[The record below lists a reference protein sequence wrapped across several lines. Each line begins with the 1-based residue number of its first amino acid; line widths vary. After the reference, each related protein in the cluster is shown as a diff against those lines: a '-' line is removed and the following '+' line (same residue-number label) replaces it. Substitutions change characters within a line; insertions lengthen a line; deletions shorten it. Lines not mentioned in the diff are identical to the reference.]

1 MRSTPLAHRRTPA
14 LLAAPALVLS
24 LAVALPGTATA
35 HEFDHAPPSRAGTAP
50 GGPVTTTFPNG
61 PGSFELLT
69 SIPTGNPH
77 SDIDFFTKGGET
89 YLAAGTLA
97 IGGNQGGQSI
107 VRLTQNGQV
116 ELRDANGARTGLAPQ
131 FVTGHPS
138 ATCLS
143 DPNAALGLQHDV
155 EATPKAP
162 DVINN
167 DSYLPANR
175 AKTGDAQLLL
185 DATDAGGRCHDQ
197 GPAGSASNPRG
208 GLEIIDITGL
218 GTPGFGSTDA
228 NRTREIA
235 LTSHIGQ
242 AHTVNID
249 PQRPHIAYVVSS
261 DSVGV
266 TANADGTFTRNNERN
281 PTSPTDTAAVPN
293 NLDGFEVVD
302 LSSCLT
308 APFGTMPEGLSL
320 AEKRETCKPEVYRY
334 RYSDLAIAQGHTIKT
349 GVFGCHELKPYPNDL
364 LTCGSGAAAIV
375 FDMSG
380 AFDANGKPKGTPLAC
395 ARRNSV
401 TQGPTASGAK
411 VTDCVTGAN
420 GKDLRIPAWLAD
432 GAPSLEGVRHVGT
445 QTHIGRAPTQG
456 FATTVPA
463 TEDIDFNHE
472 AEFTQSG
479 RFLLS
484 TDERGGGV
492 TGGAQCTQGESNP
505 QVNGGVH
512 AYKVGALRTFPTAT
526 GRAPGAP
533 EAGTPVTRADAD
545 AVYARAAN
553 GTAKSIFRA
562 PTRTGA
568 EGSFCTAHVLQQ
580 VPGQTRIVMGWYT
593 QGTEVL
599 DYVELP
605 GERLQFVERASA
617 IPANANQW
625 VSHVFKTEQNADGT
639 FTYYGAS
646 LDTVGGRNAIEV
658 YKLVLPAPLKACDLK
673 KGTGTLAGPSTVTD
687 RAGSREVHVKNV
699 DCVLNYGISSGK
711 TRNADGSPASYAPT
725 ERVTRGQMASFIA
738 NALRESR
745 ASDAVLP
752 AGGADRFSDIG
763 TNTHREAINRLA
775 AAGIVRGL
783 TGPGGRFAPDALISR
798 DQMASFIV
806 EAARFANGA
815 GAYEPVRR
823 DHFRDVPAGNVHERN
838 ISAGFEKGLFQGTTA
853 PGSAPRSGSFS
864 PAVQV
869 QRDQMATFL
878 VNLFSASIR

>member
-1 MRSTPLAHRRTPA
+1 MRPSTSVPRRAAA
-14 LLAAPALVLS
+14 LLAAPALVMS
-24 LAVALPGTATA
+24 VAVALPGAATA
-35 HEFDHAPPSRAGTAP
+35 HEFDHAPPGRGGTAP
-50 GGPVTTTFPNG
+50 GGPVTTMFPNG
-61 PGSFELLT
+61 PGTFELLT

-77 SDIDFFTKGGET
+77 SDLDFFTKNGET
-89 YLAAGTLA
+89 YLSAGTLA

-107 VRLTQNGQV
+107 VKLTQGGEV
-116 ELRDANGARTGLAPQ
+116 ELRDASGARTGLAPQ

-138 ATCLS
+138 ATCVS
-143 DPNAALGLQHDV
+143 RPDAALALQHDV
-155 EATPKAP
+155 EATPKSATA
-162 DVINN
+162 ISN
-167 DSYLPANR
+167 DSYLPANP

-185 DATDAGGRCHDQ
+185 DATDAAGRCHDQ
-197 GPAGSASNPRG
+197 GPAGATGPRG

-218 GTPGFGSTDA
+218 GTPGFGSA
-228 NRTREIA
+228 ENRTREIA
-235 LTSHIGQ
+235 LTSHIGE
-242 AHTVNID
+242 AHTVNVD
-249 PQRPHIAYVVSS
+249 PQRPHIAYVVTS
-261 DSVGV
+261 DSVSV
-266 TANADGTFTRNNERN
+266 TPNADGTFRRNNEVN
-281 PTSPTDTAAVPN
+281 DGVPN

-308 APFGTMPEGLSL
+308 APYGTMPEGLSFTQ
-320 AEKRETCKPEVYRY
+320 KREACKPEVYRY
-334 RYSDLAIAQGHTIKT
+334 RYTDLAVAQGHSIKT
-349 GVFGCHELKPYPNDL
+349 SVFGCHELKPYPNDL

-395 ARRNSV
+395 ARRNS
-401 TQGPTASGAK
+401 TTAGPTASGAK
-411 VTDCVTGAN
+411 VTDCVVGEG
-420 GKDLRIPAWLAD
+420 GKDLRVPAWLAD

-445 QTHIGRAPTQG
+445 QTHIGRAPAQG
-456 FATTVPA
+456 FANTVPA

-512 AYKVGALRTFPTAT
+512 AYRVGALRTFPTAA
-526 GRAPGAP
+526 GRAPGGA
-533 EAGTPVTRADAD
+533 EAGTPVSRADAD

-553 GTAKSIFRA
+553 GTAKSIYRA

-580 VPGQTRIVMGWYT
+580 VPGQNRIVMGWYT
-593 QGTEVL
+593 QGTQVL

-625 VSHVFKTEQNADGT
+625 VSHVFKADRNADGT

-658 YKLVLPAPLKACDLK
+658 YKLVLPAPLTACDLR
-673 KGTGTLAGPSTVTD
+673 KGTGSLAGPSAVTD
-687 RAGSREVHVKNV
+687 RGAARGVHVRNV

-711 TRNADGSPASYAPT
+711 TLNPDNTPATYAPT
-725 ERVTRGQMASFIA
+725 EQVTRGQMASFIA
-738 NALRESR
+738 NAVRESR
-745 ASDAVLP
+745 ADDSVLP
-752 AGGADRFSDIG
+752 APGATDAFPDISRS
-763 TNTHREAINRLA
+763 THRTAINRLA
-775 AAGIVRGL
+775 RAGIVKG
-783 TGPGGRFAPDALISR
+783 TNGRFNPDALITR

-806 EAARFANGA
+806 EAARFLNGA
-815 GAYEPVRR
+815 DAYEPARR
-823 DHFRDVPAGNVHERN
+823 DQFRDVPAGDVHERN
-838 ISAGFEKGLFQGTTA
+838 ISAGVEKGLFQGTTA
-853 PGSAPRSGSFS
+853 PGSQPRTGTFS
-864 PAVQV
+864 PDVPV

-878 VNLFSASIR
+878 VNLFTASIR